1 MSNQNS
7 YTRRS
12 AMGLAAR
19 ASMGAA
25 LGGLLTACGGGQ
37 NAGPVCVDTDD
48 LSIGEASMRKANNY
62 AEASSQAGKN
72 CGNCAFF
79 KLEGAAGSSCGNCE
93 IFNGPANSNGY
104 CDSWSAKQAP
114 A

>member
-1 MSNQNS
+1 MSNNNS
-7 YTRRS
+7 YSRRD

-19 ASMGAA
+19 VSAGAA
-25 LGGLLTACGGGQ
+25 FGGLLSACGGGQ

-48 LSIGEASMRKANNY
+48 LSVGEASMRKANNY
-62 AEASSQAGKN
+62 VEVSSQPEKN
-72 CGNCAFF
+72 CANCAFF
-79 KLEGAAGSSCGNCE
+79 KIDGAAGASCGNCE
-93 IFNGPANSNGY
+93 IFNGPANQAGY